1 MRRVVLGFSG
11 GVDSSVA
18 AALLREAGWEVLCL
32 YLETGS
38 GEEAAARLAQAL
50 AYVEAAL
57 DRGLDGADAAL
68 RDMAA
73 QVRAQTE
80 SLDILLNAVGVLFKQ
95 SENLL
100 EDFDIDGS
108 IRMFDIN
115 ALGPLRIVKACVD
128 MLRKGEDRLLLNIS
142 SEAGSMTTHAD
153 YINRYDYCMSK
164 ASLNIQSV
172 ILQRYLKP
180 DGVKVLLVHPGWM
193 RTSMGGNQAPV
204 MPADS
209 ARSIADL
216 GEKYMHDLDSGM
228 YFDYDG
234 TPRAW

>member
-1 MRRVVLGFSG
+1 MKTILITGAAGGLGSCLVREYLSRGYRVFGADLKRG
-11 GVDSSVA
+11 DATEAIIASSEGRYDFFEMDATRTESV
-18 AALLREAGWEVLCL
+18 EAM
-32 YLETGS
+32 
-38 GEEAAARLAQAL
+38 AARLH
-50 AYVEAAL
+50 
-57 DRGLDGADAAL
+57 
-68 RDMAA
+68 
-73 QVRAQTE
+73 AQTD
-80 SLDILLNAVGVLFKQ
+80 SLDILLNAVGVLFPQ

-100 EDFDIDGS
+100 EDFEIDGS
-108 IRMFDIN
+108 IRVFDIN
-115 ALGPLRIVKACVD
+115 ALGPLRVVKACVD
-128 MLRKGEDRLLLNIS
+128 LLRQGGDRLLLNIS

-193 RTSMGGNQAPV
+193 RTSMGGSQAPV

-209 ARSIADL
+209 ARGIADL
-216 GEKYMHDLDSGM
+216 GEKYMHDLDAGM
-228 YFDYDG
+228 YFDFDG